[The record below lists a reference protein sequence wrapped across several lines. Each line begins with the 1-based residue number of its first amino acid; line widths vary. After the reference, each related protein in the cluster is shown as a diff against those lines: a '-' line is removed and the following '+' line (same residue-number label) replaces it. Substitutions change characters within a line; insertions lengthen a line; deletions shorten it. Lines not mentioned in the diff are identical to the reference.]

1 MFTQPPCEIRFALI
15 ISPLAVHQHT
25 TFCLKS
31 SQLSLVTPPFLQ
43 LFGFDSTI
51 PGPVEEQGP
60 SLAVFADAAAANW
73 SHHHGALDFGGAVRT
88 PAEKAHCIEDVLM
101 TA

>member
-43 LFGFDSTI
+43 LFGFDSTTA
-51 PGPVEEQGP
+51 PRPVAVKEKGP
-60 SLAVFADAAAANW
+60 SLAIFADTSN
-73 SHHHGALDFGGAVRT
+73 HGALDFGGAVRT
-88 PAEKAHCIEDVLM
+88 PAEQAD
-101 TA
+101 